1 MADRSGRKCTL
12 LYSRVIFA
20 SKRLF
25 SCGMFTFL
33 DVVKKR
39 PPQRVQKRRNDVY
52 VNRRTDFAAQLER
65 CQKSL
70 DSRSVTFVLNLISG
84 PAQGEGLGGL

>member
-1 MADRSGRKCTL
+1 MVVSILCFIVALSLC
-12 LYSRVIFA
+12 F
-20 SKRLF
+20 KRLF
-25 SCGMFTFL
+25 SCSMLTVL

-52 VNRRTDFAAQLER
+52 VNRKTDFAAQLER

-70 DSRSVTFVLNLISG
+70 DSRFASFSNEI
-84 PAQGEGLGGL
+84 